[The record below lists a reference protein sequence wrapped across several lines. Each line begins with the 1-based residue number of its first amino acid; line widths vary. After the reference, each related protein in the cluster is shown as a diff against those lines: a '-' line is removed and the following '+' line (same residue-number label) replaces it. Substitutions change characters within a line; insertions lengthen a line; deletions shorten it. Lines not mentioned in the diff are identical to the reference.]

1 MISLEFT
8 KKQEFKLKTIKR
20 PIYVRNMNSSF
31 NKEESI
37 EHTVEVNIYY
47 QGHRK
52 RIQID
57 VIGKQKWNVILKMPW
72 FTYYNLEIDQR
83 ITKVKITRQQ
93 EVVKAKTEKNRYQKK
108 KKKEKKERE
117 QKKKEK
123 KGKKEENNRSE
134 GDSRIVR
141 DLV

>member
-1 MISLEFT
+1 MISLELT
-8 KKQEFKLKTIKR
+8 KKQRFKLKKIKR
-20 PIYVRNMNSSF
+20 PIYVRNMNSFF

-52 RIQID
+52 RIQIN

-72 FTYYNLEIDQR
+72 LTYYNLEIDQR

-93 EVVKAKTEKNRYQKK
+93 EVVKAKTEKTRYQKQ
-108 KKKEKKERE
+108 KKKEEKERE

-123 KGKKEENNRSE
+123 KGKREENNRSE